1 MFITNTTTQI
11 PGSYIYLFTKS
22 QQKVEEKNNRMKE
35 KVFVKLYH
43 IVITIFHFD
52 FFQKI
57 IYIFSLSGNGFLRN
71 F

>member
-35 KVFVKLYH
+35 KVFC
-43 IVITIFHFD
+43 
-52 FFQKI
+52 
-57 IYIFSLSGNGFLRN
+57 
-71 F
+71 